1 MFSFQIKSVILIE
14 KDCEEEFRRNGDVHM
29 YKVLSKKGILEPY
42 KYASEQEFERE
53 IILNKNAI
61 FGETSIYFDIKK
73 KIGNTIPDGYWLDL
87 TFHSEPKLY
96 FIEVEMESHDL
107 YGHIAEQLLKF
118 SMAFDDN
125 KYKLKNTL
133 MEEISK
139 DSEKQKV
146 LKDYL
151 KESDFNDETELLY
164 HVIYEMDISII
175 VIIDEYTE
183 QLERVQSKLRDEIT
197 ILEFESYKSG
207 SEVVHRFTPFYDDNE
222 IVIENDAETD
232 VDELDTIIVPAM
244 EDGFN
249 ETFIGENCWY
259 AVRISAPMVNR
270 IKYIAAYQ
278 VAPISAITYY
288 AVVERIEKYKDTGKY
303 ILHFKDKP
311 KKIEKIPL
319 GDNKMAVRSCRY
331 TNLQKML
338 SADTVSQ
345 LWEE

>member
-1 MFSFQIKSVILIE
+1 
-14 KDCEEEFRRNGDVHM
+14 M
-29 YKVLSKKGILEPY
+29 YKVLTQNGILEPY
-42 KYASEQEFERE
+42 KYATEDEFERE
-53 IILNKNAI
+53 IVRNKNAI
-61 FGETSIYFDIKK
+61 FGESSIYFDVKK

-125 KYKLKNTL
+125 KYKLKSIL

-139 DSEKQKV
+139 DTTKQKALKEY
-146 LKDYL
+146 LKD
-151 KESDFNDETELLY
+151 SHFNDETELLY
-164 HVIYEMDISII
+164 HVIYEMPISII
-175 VIIDEYTE
+175 VVIDEYTE
-183 QLERVQSKLRDEIT
+183 QLERVQSKLSDEIT
-197 ILEFESYKSG
+197 VLEFESYKSG
-207 SEVVHRFTPFYDDNE
+207 NEVVHRFTPFYDDQE
-222 IVIENDAETD
+222 IDVESNSEAD

-259 AVRISAPMVNR
+259 AVRISAPMLNR

-278 VAPISAITYY
+278 VSPISAITYY
-288 AVVERIEKYKDTGKY
+288 AAVERIEKYKDTGKY
-303 ILHFKDKP
+303 ILYFKDKP
-311 KKIEKIPL
+311 KKIDKIPL

-338 SADTVSQ
+338 SIDTVSA
-345 LWEE
+345 LWD